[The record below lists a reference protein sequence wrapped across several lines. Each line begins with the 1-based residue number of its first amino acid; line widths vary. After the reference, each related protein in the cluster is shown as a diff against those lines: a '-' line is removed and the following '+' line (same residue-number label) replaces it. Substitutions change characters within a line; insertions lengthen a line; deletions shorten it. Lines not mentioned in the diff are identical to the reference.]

1 MRMAEG
7 LKTRSIKGLLWST
20 SESVGVA
27 ALSLGSFVVMA
38 RLLDPADFGAV
49 ALASAFIICFNLVV
63 AHSFAD
69 AVVLHARLSAEH
81 LDTAFWGTVFLAGLL
96 AAISYFGAELLAVGL
111 DEPKLA
117 ALLPWLAL
125 VLVFNGLGMVPI
137 ALFRRELR
145 FRTLAVCNICGK
157 FAGAACGIAMAVA
170 GFGAWSLVGQQL
182 LGAVVTNMAVA
193 VAARWRPRFR
203 FSLPYLRD
211 TGRFGFH
218 VSASQVVSGIGEQA
232 LNLIVGAAFGSVV
245 LGHFSVAWRMIQLIR
260 SLIATA
266 VYQVAFSAFAKLQDN
281 RPAFIN
287 AFEQATRMSCLVGF
301 PISIGLALTAE
312 PAMLALFGTK
322 WTNSIPLLAI
332 LALEMLPAF
341 FVMFFSAAYRAM
353 HRPAWALGTALLYFG
368 LGIGGIFALSPL
380 GITVVTAFWVF
391 KSFALLPVHL
401 LLMRKLLGV
410 RLGAL
415 TAPSFGPAAATII
428 MSGFVGLLLW
438 AAADLPQALQL
449 VLAIAVGAVSYVAA
463 ILLIAPDLLRTAL
476 NAGRIMVRP
485 AVKTPPAANDAD
497 RYPRQPELAKS
508 ES

>member
-1 MRMAEG
+1 MAEG

-69 AVVLHARLSAEH
+69 AVVLHAKLSAEH
-81 LDTAFWGTVFLAGLL
+81 LDTAFWGTLSLACLLAGG
-96 AAISYFGAELLAVGL
+96 SYFGAELLASWL

-125 VLVFNGLGMVPI
+125 VLLFNGVGMVPI

-145 FRTLAVCNICGK
+145 FRTLAACNVWGK
-157 FAGAACGIAMAVA
+157 FAGAACGIAMAA
-170 GFGAWSLVGQQL
+170 TGFGAWSLVGQQL
-182 LGAVVTNMAVA
+182 LGAIATNVAVA
-193 VAARWRPRFR
+193 IAARWRPRLR

-218 VSASQVVSGIGEQA
+218 VSASQVVSGVGEQA
-232 LNLIVGAAFGSVV
+232 LNLLVGAVFGSVV

-281 RPAFIN
+281 RPAFIS

-312 PAMLALFGTK
+312 PAMLTLFGAK
-322 WTNSIPLLAI
+322 WTTSIPLFAI

-341 FVMFFSAAYRAM
+341 YAMFFSAAYRAM
-353 HRPAWALGTALLYFG
+353 NRPAWALGTALLYFG
-368 LGIGGIFALSPL
+368 AGIGGIFALSPF

-401 LLMRKLLGV
+401 MLMRKLLGI

-415 TAPSFGPAAATII
+415 AAPSFGPAAATLI
-428 MSGFVGLLLW
+428 MAGAVSLLLW
-438 AAADLPQALQL
+438 AAEGLPASLQL
-449 VLAIAVGAVSYVAA
+449 ILAVTTGATSYVIA
-463 ILLIAPDLLRTAL
+463 ILLIAPDLVRAVLS
-476 NAGRIMVRP
+476 AGRIMVRP
-485 AVKTPPAANDAD
+485 TVKTPPAANDAVG
-497 RYPRQPELAKS
+497 YPQQGLMKS

>member
-1 MRMAEG
+1 MPEG

-69 AVVLHARLSAEH
+69 AVVLHAKLSAEH
-81 LDTAFWGTVFLAGLL
+81 LDTAFWGTILLAVLLAGGSW
-96 AAISYFGAELLAVGL
+96 AGAELLAVWLG
-111 DEPKLA
+111 EPKVA
-117 ALLPWLAL
+117 TLLPWLAL
-125 VLVFNGLGMVPI
+125 VLLFNGVGMVPI

-145 FRTLAVCNICGK
+145 FRTLAVCNVCGK
-157 FAGAACGIAMAVA
+157 FTGAACGIAMAVL
-170 GFGAWSLVGQQL
+170 GFGPWSLVGQQL
-182 LGAVVTNMAVA
+182 VAAIATNIAVA

-218 VSASQVVSGIGEQA
+218 VSASQVVSGVGEQA
-232 LNLIVGAAFGSVV
+232 LNLLVGVVFGSVV

-281 RPAFIN
+281 RPAFIS

-312 PAMLALFGTK
+312 PAMLTLFGTK
-322 WTNSIPLLAI
+322 WASSVPLFAI

-341 FVMFFSAAYRAM
+341 YAMFFSAAYRAM
-353 HRPAWALGTALLYFG
+353 NRPAWALGTALLYFG
-368 LGIGGIFALSPL
+368 IGIGGIFALSPL
-380 GITVVTAFWVF
+380 GITTVTAFWVF

-401 LLMRKLLGV
+401 ILMNKLLGV
-410 RLGAL
+410 RLRPL
-415 TAPSFGPAAATII
+415 VAPSLGPAAATVI
-428 MSGFVGLLLW
+428 MAGTVGPLLW
-438 AAADLPQALQL
+438 AMANQPSALQL
-449 VLAIAVGAVSYVAA
+449 CAAVVVGMASYVAA
-463 ILLIAPDLLRTAL
+463 ILLIAPDLVRAVLS
-476 NAGRIMVRP
+476 AGRIMVQP
-485 AVKTPPAANDAD
+485 TVKAPQPANDAAG
-497 RYPRQPELAKS
+497 YPQQPGLAKS